1 MNHPR
6 IPCLAALILVS
17 IFPARADLTHTVAQ
31 GETLSSLAERYLGN
45 FNAYSRIARANG
57 IEAPYSLRIGQ
68 TLRIPTDT
76 GSPTTSAVR
85 DTRAS
90 TPVRTPGNPV
100 PPSPA
105 VVKAFPPEIEIE
117 EQELVL
123 IDVLGYVEKMRSGAV
138 DTIARGEKLR
148 PGDSIRTAPS
158 SHALLSGMNGERFV
172 LGPSTTA
179 VIQELSATYSDR
191 RIVVRIDQGQ
201 LGFSVPEI
209 PFLSRYLFETPTGA
223 VSTRFGS
230 LQLVVR
236 PPEFTSVSVFDGKA
250 QAQVPMGSVDLDAG
264 TGAVLRTMEQPPAPQ
279 PLPPRPG
286 LSVETSA
293 TMIILAAAA
302 RPGQNIAFDVFSDG
316 NYQRLFASKTV
327 STDATGVALTR
338 IDLPSSLFW
347 IRSRAVDMNGLAGE
361 AAFAGPVMPSRN

>member
-1 MNHPR
+1 MNHLR
-6 IPCLAALILVS
+6 IPCLTVLILVS
-17 IFPARADLTHTVAQ
+17 IFPASADLTHTVAP

-57 IEAPYSLRIGQ
+57 IEAPYALRIGQ
-68 TLRIPTDT
+68 KLRIPTDT
-76 GSPTTSAVR
+76 GSPKASPVR
-85 DTRAS
+85 DTAPARS
-90 TPVRTPGNPV
+90 PGIPV

-105 VVKAFPPEIEIE
+105 VVKAPPPEIEIE

-148 PGDSIRTAPS
+148 PGDSLRTAPA

-264 TGAVLRTMEQPPAPQ
+264 TGAVLRTMEQAPVPQ

-327 STDATGVALTR
+327 PTDATGVALTR

-347 IRSRAVDMNGLAGE
+347 IRSRAVDMNGLSGE